1 MEDERSA
8 VVMSNNT
15 REDLRAYFYRKQN
28 TYIERGVVS
37 NGAGDQLY
45 SGIRYVD
52 FSTEEKRIQMQREFM
67 KNPENVRLM
76 KTSNKMFLYNKSD
89 FTYGENAAE
98 YQDLYWDCDIPLSQ
112 YAVYGWLA
120 D

>member
-1 MEDERSA
+1 MP
-8 VVMSNNT
+8 NNT
-15 REDLRAYFYRKQN
+15 RENLRTYFYRKQN

-37 NGAGDQLY
+37 NDSGEPLY
-45 SGIRYVD
+45 SSIRYVD

-89 FTYGENAAE
+89 FTYGENTAE
-98 YQDLYWDCDIPLSQ
+98 YFDTLKIK
-112 YAVYGWLA
+112 
-120 D
+120 